1 MVLES
6 RTMVVLRCAF
16 TSLADALDRHEQ
28 EAVEPDWTAFV
39 GANGARFVAR
49 AVGDATLLKPDVA
62 LSCGEE
68 LALHVRE
75 VLGDVLDAHEDE
87 RGVACLK
94 EEPAEGKA
102 GYEAIVDGIDAWVE
116 KVGKGDTRLERAA
129 GWMFGAA
136 AKGLQTDDEVVKR
149 VKAAAEEDPMLQAE
163 GKLEEASDKREDRS
177 ALKRSLGA
185 VVGSSFLDSPLAKPG
200 DKPGLEDLGKERG
213 ELASVLTGR
222 GDKAAALEST
232 LREVVEGDVAS
243 AIGDLDAI
251 KPPPVEEDET
261 TESDGAKAD

>member
-6 RTMVVLRCAF
+6 RTMVVLRFAL

-28 EAVEPDWTAFV
+28 EAVEPGWTAFV

-49 AVGDATLLKPDVA
+49 ALGDATLLMPDVA

-87 RGVACLK
+87 RGVACLQA
-94 EEPAEGKA
+94 EPAEEKV
-102 GYEAIVDGIDAWVE
+102 GYEAIVEGIDAWVE
-116 KVGKGDTRLERAA
+116 KVVKGDKRLDRAV
-129 GWMFGAA
+129 GWTFGAA
-136 AKGLQTDDEVVKR
+136 AKGLQTDDAVVER

-163 GKLEEASDKREDRS
+163 GKLGEASDKREDRS

-185 VVGSSFLDSPLAKPG
+185 VVGSSFLDSPLAKPAE
-200 DKPGLEDLGKERG
+200 KPGLEDLGKEQG

-222 GDKAAALEST
+222 GDKAAALESA
-232 LREVVEGDVAS
+232 LREAVEGEVAS

-251 KPPPVEEDET
+251 KPAPVEEDDTGEG
-261 TESDGAKAD
+261 DGAKAD

>member
-1 MVLES
+1 
-6 RTMVVLRCAF
+6 MVVLRCAF

-28 EAVEPDWTAFV
+28 EAVEPGWTAFV

-49 AVGDATLLKPDVA
+49 ASGDAILLMPDVA

-94 EEPAEGKA
+94 EEPAEEKS
-102 GYEAIVDGIDAWVE
+102 GYEAIVDGVDAWVE
-116 KVGKGDTRLERAA
+116 KVDKGDKRLEREV

-136 AKGLQTDDEVVKR
+136 AKGLQTDDEVVER
-149 VKAAAEEDPMLQAE
+149 VKAAAEDDPMLQAE

-185 VVGSSFLDSPLAKPG
+185 AVGSSFLDSPLAKSVE
-200 DKPGLEDLGKERG
+200 KPGLEDLGKEHG
-213 ELASVLTGR
+213 ELASALTGR

-232 LREVVEGDVAS
+232 LREAVEGDVAA

-261 TESDGAKAD
+261 SEGDGAKAD